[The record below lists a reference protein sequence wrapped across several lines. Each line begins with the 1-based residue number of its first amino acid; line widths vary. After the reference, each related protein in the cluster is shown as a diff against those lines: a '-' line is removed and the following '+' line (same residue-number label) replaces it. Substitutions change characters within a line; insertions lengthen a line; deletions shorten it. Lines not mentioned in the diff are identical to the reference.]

1 MKKTAVIVSSFI
13 IALGMSSFAAGQ
25 SLNIPAER
33 WGISFGNS
41 KEFSGLRF
49 NFRDSQ
55 VRKITGVNVTLW
67 QPRKDNKD
75 ALVTGISIGT
85 APGGGRLRGLQ
96 IGLLG
101 VGAERDIKGLTI
113 GLLGAGAG
121 ENITGINIGGLGIG
135 AGESVKGLNLG
146 GLGVGAGEDLFG
158 ISVGGLGVGGGKNL
172 KGFSFGGLGVGA
184 GENVHGITV
193 GGLGAGAGKNMV
205 GLNIGGIGL
214 GAGEKLS
221 GINLAGIGAGAGD
234 ELKGVTLAG
243 IAAGAPRVR
252 GLVMAGWAV
261 GGKDIGGA
269 ALSGICV
276 LVTKG
281 GRMSGLAASPFNFIK
296 GFQSGLSIGIVNY
309 AYRINGVQLGVV
321 NIVRDNPKYLK
332 VLPLFNSSF

>member
-1 MKKTAVIVSSFI
+1 MKKTAVIVPSFV

-25 SLNIPAER
+25 SLNIPAAK

-49 NFRDSQ
+49 NFRDSR
-55 VRKITGVNVTLW
+55 VRKISGINVTFW

-75 ALVTGISIGT
+75 ALVTGISLGT
-85 APGGGRLRGLQ
+85 IPGGGRLRGLQ

-101 VGAERDIKGLTI
+101 VGAERDIKGLTV

-121 ENITGINIGGLGIG
+121 ENVTGINVGGLGIG
-135 AGESVKGLNLG
+135 AGENVKGLNVG
-146 GLGVGAGEDLFG
+146 GLGVGAGEDLSG
-158 ISVGGLGVGGGKNL
+158 I
-172 KGFSFGGLGVGA
+172 SFGGLGAGA

-234 ELKGVTLAG
+234 ELKGLTMAG
-243 IAAGAPRVR
+243 IAAGAPRIR
-252 GLVMAGWAV
+252 GLVCAGWAV

-269 ALSGICV
+269 ALAGICV
-276 LVTKG
+276 LVPKG

-296 GFQSGLSIGIVNY
+296 GSQSGLSIGIVNY
-309 AYRINGVQLGVV
+309 AYRINGVQIGVV
-321 NIVRDNPKYLK
+321 NIVRDNPKYLR
-332 VLPLFNSSF
+332 VLPVFNSSF